1 MIRQPVVAGQ
11 FYPDSPELLKRYL
24 EQYIVRYKKKEP
36 ALGAVCPHAGYVFS
50 GGVAGAVYSKL
61 AIPDTVVILGPNH
74 TGIGD
79 AFAVMD
85 KGVWVTPLGEV
96 EIEEALAALILNE
109 TELFTPDTSAHRY
122 EHTIE
127 VQLPFL
133 QYLKGDFR
141 FVPIVLSHTWY
152 SNCELLGNAL
162 VRAIRNFGQPVLIIA
177 SSDMTHY
184 EPDKQARIKDK
195 LAIDQILALNPAGLY
210 EIVHA
215 NNITMCGII
224 PTTVML
230 IASKLLGAQEAE
242 LVRYATSGDVSGD
255 YGSVVGYAGII
266 IK

>member
-1 MIRQPVVAGQ
+1 MIRQPIVAGQ

-24 EQYIVRYKKKEP
+24 EQYIVRSKKKEQV
-36 ALGAVCPHAGYVFS
+36 LGAVCPHAGYVFS
-50 GGVAGAVYSKL
+50 GGVAGAVYGKL
-61 AIPDTVVILGPNH
+61 VIPDTVVILGPNH

-85 KGVWVTPLGEV
+85 KGVWVTPLGKV
-96 EIEEALAALILNE
+96 EIEERLAALILNE
-109 TELFTPDTSAHRY
+109 TQLFTPDISAHCY
-122 EHTIE
+122 EHSIE

-162 VRAIRNFGQPVLIIA
+162 ARAIRNFGQPVLVIA

-184 EPDKQARIKDK
+184 EPDKQARTKDK
-195 LAIDQILALNPAGLY
+195 LAIDQILAMDPAGLY
-210 EIVHA
+210 EVVHT

-230 IASKLLGAQEAE
+230 VASKLLGAQKAE
-242 LVRYATSGDVSGD
+242 LVRYATSGDISGD

-266 IK
+266 VK